1 MIEIRG
7 VRDFNAEHIFD
18 CGQCFRWNREED
30 GSYTGVAG
38 EYIANIRYDSG
49 TVYIDGSGSEEF
61 WSDYLDLGR
70 DYGKIKEKLSED
82 DEIIGAAIEYGSGIR
97 LLNQDRWET
106 LISFIISQNN
116 NIPRIKGCIEKLC
129 AMFGKPIGTFRG
141 KEYFSFPE
149 RERLAGLSEE
159 DLEPARLGY
168 RARYIVETAKADIDL
183 EKASE
188 LDTPSLYRYLLSL
201 TGVGPKVAN
210 CILLFGFSRYDSF
223 PVDVWVRRV
232 MNRLYG
238 FDEKDMKGMTRF
250 AEEKFGSLGGFAQQ
264 YLFYYIRIQEES

>member
-1 MIEIRG
+1 M
-7 VRDFNAEHIFD
+7 
-18 CGQCFRWNREED
+18 
-30 GSYTGVAG
+30 
-38 EYIANIRYDSG
+38 
-49 TVYIDGSGSEEF
+49 YIDGSGSEEF
-61 WSDYLDLGR
+61 WRDYLDLGR

-149 RERLAGLSEE
+149 RERLAGISEE
-159 DLEPARLGY
+159 DLEPVRLGY

>member
-61 WSDYLDLGR
+61 WRDYLDLGR
-70 DYGKIKEKLSED
+70 DYGKIKERLSED

-129 AMFGKPIGTFRG
+129 AMFGKPIGTFREKSIFHFR
-141 KEYFSFPE
+141 KEKGLPGFP
-149 RERLAGLSEE
+149 RR
-159 DLEPARLGY
+159 
-168 RARYIVETAKADIDL
+168 I
-183 EKASE
+183 
-188 LDTPSLYRYLLSL
+188 LSL
-201 TGVGPKVAN
+201 
-210 CILLFGFSRYDSF
+210 
-223 PVDVWVRRV
+223 
-232 MNRLYG
+232 
-238 FDEKDMKGMTRF
+238 
-250 AEEKFGSLGGFAQQ
+250 
-264 YLFYYIRIQEES
+264 